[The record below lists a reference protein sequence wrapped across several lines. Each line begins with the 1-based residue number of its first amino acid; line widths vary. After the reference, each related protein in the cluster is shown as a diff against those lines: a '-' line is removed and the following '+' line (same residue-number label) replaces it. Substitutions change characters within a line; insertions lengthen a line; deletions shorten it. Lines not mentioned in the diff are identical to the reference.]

1 MDMAIRIRM
10 VCKNSCQI
18 FEMLFSFR
26 PYKDIFGMITLYRF
40 QIIRWHTLL
49 KEPKKHRNERCES
62 PSQKMKILK
71 SLVIQLQYVKTLSK
85 VVIA

>member
-1 MDMAIRIRM
+1 MDMAIRILM

-26 PYKDIFGMITLYRF
+26 PYKDIFQVIVLRLMLE
-40 QIIRWHTLL
+40 
-49 KEPKKHRNERCES
+49 EPKIHRNERCES

-71 SLVIQLQYVKTLSK
+71 SFVIQLQYVKTLSK

>member
-1 MDMAIRIRM
+1 MDMAIRILM

-26 PYKDIFGMITLYRF
+26 PYKDIFGMIYRF
-40 QIIRWHTLL
+40 QIIQWHPLL
-49 KEPKKHRNERCES
+49 KEPKIHRNERCES
-62 PSQKMKILK
+62 PSQMTKILK
-71 SLVIQLQYVKTLSK
+71 SFVIQLQYVKTLSK

>member
-18 FEMLFSFR
+18 FEMLFSLR
-26 PYKDIFGMITLYRF
+26 PYKDIFE
-40 QIIRWHTLL
+40 IIALRPMSE
-49 KEPKKHRNERCES
+49 EPKIHRNERCES
-62 PSQKMKILK
+62 PFQKMKIVK
-71 SLVIQLQYVKTLSK
+71 SFVIQLQYVKTLSK

>member
-26 PYKDIFGMITLYRF
+26 PYKDIFG
-40 QIIRWHTLL
+40 IRWHTLL